1 MLLAVLPLR
10 LVRRPPRIPSATATH
25 PRVRLGSCVAAAAV
39 GRFPLAAD
47 DTLVP
52 LVQLVTDAL
61 QCEQARVCV
70 DRPGACVLT
79 VLRCVLTL
87 LRRVLTLL
95 RCVLTLL
102 RRVLTLLRCVLTL
115 LRRVLTL
122 LRCMLTLPPRHRRAQ
137 RRHVRRLPR
146 APCSDAKVANREIW
160 VGHLVIENGY

>member
-10 LVRRPPRIPSATATH
+10 LVRRAPRIPSATATH

-79 VLRCVLTL
+79 VLRCMLT
-87 LRRVLTLL
+87 V
-95 RCVLTLL
+95 
-102 RRVLTLLRCVLTL
+102 

-122 LRCMLTLPPRHRRAQ
+122 LRCMLTLPPRDRRAQ

>member
-10 LVRRPPRIPSATATH
+10 LVRRAPRIPSATATH

-102 RRVLTLLRCVLTL
+102 RRVLTLLRC
-115 LRRVLTL
+115 
-122 LRCMLTLPPRHRRAQ
+122 MLTLPPRHRRAQ

>member
-10 LVRRPPRIPSATATH
+10 LVRRAPRIPSATATH

-79 VLRCVLTL
+79 VLRCMLT
-87 LRRVLTLL
+87 V
-95 RCVLTLL
+95 
-102 RRVLTLLRCVLTL
+102 LRCVLTL